1 MDHEQLK
8 LAVVADLRDSPRFTE
23 PRAAR
28 LLGLRK
34 LDAVAINP
42 LVARAPAPMDVSL
55 TYSVPYAFVC
65 SDNAVWWLKPKAQ
78 QGLCVEVIAGRLAKL
93 VGAGP
98 GASPI
103 LVGADAIAGQ
113 LGLIRFRGN
122 VAGIEHRPGVESSK
136 KLAKM
141 MAGSND
147 ALPVDAS
154 SRALV
159 IAFQTWLD
167 VSDPQV
173 LVNML
178 TGEVETHDHGET
190 FAELKKG
197 PPARIVIAR
206 IPGVAD
212 HVGLGR
218 AELEAAVRRI
228 EALTESDILWAVAC
242 IPDEPGW
249 RATFDR
255 RLAIAEWLIKRQS
268 RLREV
273 LIGWGALPS

>member
-23 PRAAR
+23 PKAAR

-34 LDAVAINP
+34 LDAGGLGTLSAQ
-42 LVARAPAPMDVSL
+42 APAPMDVSL
-55 TYSVPYAFVC
+55 TYSARRAFLC
-65 SDNAVWWLKPKAQ
+65 SDGAVWWLKAKAQ
-78 QGLCVEVIAGRLAKL
+78 QGLLVEVIAGRLAKH

-113 LGLIRFRGN
+113 LGLVRFRGH

-136 KLAKM
+136 KLAKLM
-141 MAGSND
+141 SSPSL
-147 ALPVDAS
+147 ALPIDPS
-154 SRALV
+154 SRAVV

-173 LVNML
+173 LVN
-178 TGEVETHDHGET
+178 TFSGEVETHDHGET
-190 FAELKKG
+190 FGELKKG
-197 PPARIVIAR
+197 PPSRIVIAR

-218 AELEAAVRRI
+218 EELESAVRRI
-228 EALTESDILWAVAC
+228 EALAEADILWAVAC

-249 RATFDR
+249 RAPFDR
-255 RLAIAEWLIKRQS
+255 RLAIAEWLIKRQA